1 MKRKAAFVEE
11 EDSKT
16 GEAVLGTESSASIFL
31 PPEQSSERRKTWRRS
46 GSDFVSDLDST
57 HLGTVLNVV
66 EQSKNEGGLLTVVA
80 GEHEDNAEVWKECK
94 NAGTK
99 FRLFA
104 LKGRRAPTRQCLML
118 TAPPDSIINGETK
131 TYVIREI
138 LLSKEGGDLDRE
150 NPNIIIGQRKFSPN
164 GRIRLEAHRLFF
176 RGRPDIDRPYIFPK
190 LGDEI
195 PGVGCPDLH
204 CTFRAIRDWETV
216 VKCADF
222 AGYDRNV
229 TVEISANDASS
240 GKVIAFDIE
249 RDELA
254 PLAEKPAVGVM
265 ISCADFKPLY
275 KCLNPSAEGNEMVHL
290 SPPSKKRRMGDRED
304 DEANRSTA
312 IGLKLIGMGPEIEN
326 HRLRADLNINLVLK
340 Y

>member
-11 EDSKT
+11 EGLET

-31 PPEQSSERRKTWRRS
+31 PPGQSSERRKTWRRS
-46 GSDFVSDLDST
+46 GSDFVSDLEST

-80 GEHEDNAEVWKECK
+80 GEHEDNAEVWEECK

-104 LKGRRAPTRQCLML
+104 LK
-118 TAPPDSIINGETK
+118 DSIINGETK
-131 TYVIREI
+131 TYVVREI

-222 AGYDRNV
+222 AGCDRNV
-229 TVEISANDASS
+229 TVEISANDARS
-240 GKVIAFDIE
+240 GKVIVFDIE
-249 RDELA
+249 RDELV
-254 PLAEKPAVGVM
+254 PLAAKPTVGVM
-265 ISCADFKPLY
+265 ISCADFEPLY
-275 KCLNPSAEGNEMVHL
+275 KRLDSSVEGNEKVYL
-290 SPPSKKRRMGDRED
+290 SPSSKKRRMGDRED
-304 DEANRSTA
+304 DEANTA
-312 IGLKLIGMGPEIEN
+312 TTIELKLIGMGPQIEN

-340 Y
+340 H